1 MQQDLIDSSDNSHKP
16 HVTGLITKTKKNNKN
31 KPPKKHASYV
41 KVPYL
46 INPMKPEQRWL
57 Y

>member
-1 MQQDLIDSSDNSHKP
+1 MQQDMIDSSDNSHKP
-16 HVTGLITKTKKNNKN
+16 HVTGLKTKPKKTTKT

-46 INPMKPEQRWL
+46 INPMMPEPRWL